1 MEKNYDVIISGAG
14 PSGSLL
20 GYLLSIKNINTLI
33 LEKEQFPRYKVCAG
47 GIQWKAMKLFPYSVE
62 EIIQRKI
69 YGIYFS
75 RKLKDIF
82 HKRYSEPLMYTVDRA
97 GLDDFMARKAI
108 SSGCEINFNERIK
121 DFELKEN
128 AVKIFTG
135 NKTYFAKILVGADGV
150 NSIIFKKSNTRE
162 KVKKIIGY
170 EAEVPSK
177 NLNLNC
183 FNDNNLMLD
192 FGGIRKG
199 YTWIFP
205 KESYLS
211 IGDGG
216 PVQNAAKIKEYLLW
230 FLKNYESVLSRNDI
244 FKNGLISSKIKGGCD
259 KNDIFKKQ
267 SLPQK
272 PRIRYDIRAH
282 LIPVRTGNAFLC
294 FDRILTVGDAAGLC
308 DGFTG
313 EGLYNAMFSSHIAS
327 DSISDALKYSNFKF
341 RDYFEK
347 INNEIYKNIKNSII
361 ISKIFFPSLLFYYK
375 LIKNN
380 DNLFNS
386 CAKILRGEKTYS
398 QVVNKLKLIKI

>member
-1 MEKNYDVIISGAG
+1 MGKNYYDVIISGAG

-47 GIQWKAMKLFPYSVE
+47 GIQWKAMKLFPYGIE

-97 GLDDFMARKAI
+97 ELDDFMARKAI
-108 SSGCEINFNERIK
+108 SSGCAINFNERIK

-135 NKTYFAKILVGADGV
+135 NNTYFAKILVGADGA

-183 FNDNNLMLD
+183 FNGNNLMLD

-205 KESYLS
+205 KKSYLS

-216 PVQNAAKIKEYLLW
+216 PVQNAVKIKEYLLW
-230 FLKNYESVLSRNDI
+230 FLKNYESVLSRD
-244 FKNGLISSKIKGGCD
+244 
-259 KNDIFKKQ
+259 DIFKKQ
-267 SLPQK
+267 SLPREPK
-272 PRIRYDIRAH
+272 IRYDIRAH
-282 LIPVRTGNAFLC
+282 LIPVRNGNAFLC

-313 EGLYNAMFSSHIAS
+313 EGLYNAMLSSHIAS

-341 RDYFEK
+341 RDYFKK

-398 QVVNKLKLIKI
+398 QVVNKLKLIRI